1 MLEYGLG
8 YFPQAF
14 PGDLMKKQPKKLALA
29 KETVLALDEVQIEA
43 VAGGATTIC
52 TATCGGS
59 RNTCN
64 TSLC

>member
-1 MLEYGLG
+1 
-8 YFPQAF
+8 
-14 PGDLMKKQPKKLALA
+14 MKKQPKKLALA
-29 KETVLALDEVQIEA
+29 KETILALDDVQVER

>member
-1 MLEYGLG
+1 
-8 YFPQAF
+8 
-14 PGDLMKKQPKKLALA
+14 MKKQQKKLALA
-29 KETVLALDEVQIEA
+29 KETVLALDDLRVEGVVGAATA
-43 VAGGATTIC
+43 VC

>member
-1 MLEYGLG
+1 
-8 YFPQAF
+8 
-14 PGDLMKKQPKKLALA
+14 MKKQSKKLTLA
-29 KETVLALDEVQIEA
+29 KETVLALDDVQVER
-43 VAGGATTIC
+43 VAGGATPIC

>member
-1 MLEYGLG
+1 
-8 YFPQAF
+8 
-14 PGDLMKKQPKKLALA
+14 MKKQPKKMALT
-29 KETVLALDEVQIEA
+29 KETVLALDDAQIEG
-43 VAGGATTIC
+43 VAGGATAIC

>member
-1 MLEYGLG
+1 
-8 YFPQAF
+8 
-14 PGDLMKKQPKKLALA
+14 MKKQTKKLALA
-29 KETVLALDEVQIEA
+29 KETVLALDDVQVEEV
-43 VAGGATTIC
+43 VGGATAIC

>member
-1 MLEYGLG
+1 
-8 YFPQAF
+8 
-14 PGDLMKKQPKKLALA
+14 MKKHTKKLALA
-29 KETVLALDEVQIEA
+29 KETVLALDDVQVEG
-43 VAGGATTIC
+43 VAGGATAIC

>member
-1 MLEYGLG
+1 
-8 YFPQAF
+8 
-14 PGDLMKKQPKKLALA
+14 MKKQPKKLALA
-29 KETVLALDEVQIEA
+29 KETILALNDVLVEG

-59 RNTCN
+59 HNTCN

>member
-1 MLEYGLG
+1 
-8 YFPQAF
+8 
-14 PGDLMKKQPKKLALA
+14 MKKQPKKLMLT
-29 KETVLALDEVQIEA
+29 KETVLALEDAQVEG
-43 VAGGATTIC
+43 VAGGVTPVC